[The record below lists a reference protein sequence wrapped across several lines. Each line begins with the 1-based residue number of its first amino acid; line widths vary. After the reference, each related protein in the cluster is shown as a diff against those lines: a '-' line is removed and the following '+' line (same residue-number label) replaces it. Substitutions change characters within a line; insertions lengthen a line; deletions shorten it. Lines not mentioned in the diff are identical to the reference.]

1 VLLIIFSLYIWLL
14 PGYSEYGAKTHN
26 EIFSLQIVY
35 KLDITVSQPS
45 PLKGISSRDSGQSPP
60 GVKRRVRL
68 TGSGCSII
76 RANCSSN
83 VILFATSEGSP
94 FKFCFI
100 ITSF

>member
-1 VLLIIFSLYIWLL
+1 MLHAQFGSHEMLILGLAL
-14 PGYSEYGAKTHN
+14 RETLGDTG
-26 EIFSLQIVY
+26 
-35 KLDITVSQPS
+35 VSQPS

-60 GVKRRVRL
+60 GVKQMVRL

-94 FKFCFI
+94 IKFCFI